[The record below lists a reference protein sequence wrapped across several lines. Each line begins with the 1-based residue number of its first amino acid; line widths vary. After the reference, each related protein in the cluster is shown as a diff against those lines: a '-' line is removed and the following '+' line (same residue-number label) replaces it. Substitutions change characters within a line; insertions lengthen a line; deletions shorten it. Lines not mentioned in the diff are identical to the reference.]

1 MKCLYNE
8 DIVCIEVINLPALD
22 VRWGFFL
29 VSKIGGCNLKL
40 TKRSR
45 SILGITSIAIGAI
58 IAAFGVQG
66 FIVPSGLG
74 GGGAGGIALLLYYTF
89 KLPIGLMTLVINI
102 PLFVLGWREVNKKF
116 VFKTIWGLV
125 IFSTA
130 LDLLKGVQP
139 IAIDDIFLGA
149 LYGGVISGI
158 SSSIIFHFG
167 GSLGGTDILSKVIQR
182 KYGVPMG
189 TSALAINSVII
200 LISGV
205 ILGPKVALYTLVTMF
220 VYGRVLDLIQSGVPL
235 KSVTII
241 SDQSEAL
248 VDRIMVD
255 LGRGATFLHGRGAY
269 SCEPKDVII
278 CVVSL
283 PEIGRLKQA
292 VREVDPLA
300 FMIVQNAGEVLGR
313 GFVSN
318 E

>member
-1 MKCLYNE
+1 M
-8 DIVCIEVINLPALD
+8 
-22 VRWGFFL
+22 
-29 VSKIGGCNLKL
+29 SKIGGYNLKL
-40 TKRSR
+40 TKRTR
-45 SILGITSIAIGAI
+45 SVLGITSIAIGSI

-74 GGGAGGIALLLYYTF
+74 GGGAGGIALLLYYTL
-89 KLPIGLMTLVINI
+89 KLPVGLMTLIINI

-125 IFSTA
+125 IFSGS

>member
-1 MKCLYNE
+1 M
-8 DIVCIEVINLPALD
+8 
-22 VRWGFFL
+22 
-29 VSKIGGCNLKL
+29 
-40 TKRSR
+40 
-45 SILGITSIAIGAI
+45 
-58 IAAFGVQG
+58 
-66 FIVPSGLG
+66 
-74 GGGAGGIALLLYYTF
+74 GGIALLLYYTL
-89 KLPIGLMTLVINI
+89 KLPIGLMTMILNI
-102 PLFVLGWREVNKKF
+102 PLFALGWREVNKKF
-116 VFKTIWGLV
+116 VFKTIWGLL
-125 IFSTA
+125 IFSLF
-130 LDLLKGVQP
+130 LDLFRGVQT
-139 IAIDDIFLGA
+139 IVLNDIFLGA

-167 GSLGGTDILSKVIQR
+167 GSLGGTDIVSKVIER
-182 KYGVPMG
+182 KYGVSMG
-189 TSALAINSVII
+189 TSSLAINGVII

-220 VYGRVLDLIQSGVPL
+220 VYGRVLDVIQSGVPL

-292 VREVDPLA
+292 VREVDPQA
-300 FMIVQNAGEVLGR
+300 FMIVQNAGEVLGK
-313 GFVSN
+313 GFVTN

>member
-1 MKCLYNE
+1 
-8 DIVCIEVINLPALD
+8 
-22 VRWGFFL
+22 
-29 VSKIGGCNLKL
+29 LKL
-40 TKRSR
+40 TKRTR
-45 SILGITSIAIGAI
+45 SILGIISIAVGAI
-58 IAAFGVQG
+58 IAAYGVQG

-74 GGGAGGIALLLYYTF
+74 GGGVGGIALLLFYTL
-89 KLPIGLMTLVINI
+89 KLPMGLMTMILNI

-125 IFSTA
+125 IFSLS
-130 LDLLKGVQP
+130 LDLFKGVP
-139 IAIDDIFLGA
+139 TIVLDDIFLGA

-158 SSSIIFHFG
+158 SSSIVFHFG
-167 GSLGGTDILSKVIQR
+167 GSLGGTDIVSKVIQR
-182 KYGVPMG
+182 KYGVSMG
-189 TSALAINSVII
+189 TSALAINGVII

-241 SDQSEAL
+241 SDKSEAL
-248 VDRIMVD
+248 VERIMVD
-255 LGRGATFLHGRGAY
+255 VGRGATFLHGRGGY

-283 PEIGRLKQA
+283 PELGRLKQA

-300 FMIVQNAGEVLGR
+300 FMIVQNAGEVLGS
-313 GFVSN
+313 GFLSN